1 MFVTVIRCY
10 HSIVRWGQ
18 SHGFG
23 VQAPSAYRFVKDIV
37 RQSWPYYAY
46 ETLYE
51 RYPEEDSHSLALHRF
66 LLRFSNFMQTKLW
79 AVNDVD
85 EVDLAYI
92 KAGASKALV
101 SDISLRQVGKQSFF
115 DIGNTDE
122 EKNAHGE
129 NGICQ
134 CSAVV
139 VKDIHLNDESW
150 KLWRALVESYNGYLT
165 FDLYD
170 CGVIFLDASL
180 QGGNY
185 KVMLKA

>member
-1 MFVTVIRCY
+1 MFVTITRCY

-23 VQAPSAYRFVKDIV
+23 VQSPSAYRFVKDV
-37 RQSWPYYAY
+37 ARQSWPYYGYAS
-46 ETLYE
+46 LYDM
-51 RYPEEDSHSLALHRF
+51 YPEKDVHFLALHRF
-66 LLRFSNFMQTKLW
+66 LLRFSNFMQGKQW
-79 AVNDVD
+79 AINGAD

-101 SDISLRQVGKQSFF
+101 SDISLRRVGKNSFF
-115 DIGNTDE
+115 DIKEIGSE
-122 EKNAHGE
+122 HSGGGE
-129 NGICQ
+129 ATIRQ

-139 VKDIHLNDESW
+139 VKDIHLNDES
-150 KLWRALVESYNGYLT
+150 KRLWAALLKTHEGYLT

-170 CGVIFLDASL
+170 CGVVFLDTSL

-185 KVMLKA
+185 NVMLKA